1 MPKISVLMAVYDTD
15 FSLVKRAIDS
25 VLNQDFQDFE
35 MIVIDDGSQ
44 NGTQNQ
50 LLNYVIQ
57 NEIKISYLRH
67 ANCGQSESIN
77 RGILNST
84 GEYITILDADDEYKP
99 NHLSSCLIAIE
110 SLDLIASTT
119 ETIVDSLDDFFVPD
133 KYDQNQ
139 LIHVDDCILFATLF
153 GKKDVFMNLKFQ
165 KKYAADAQFYESES
179 QKYEVKKVNLRTYI
193 YYRNIPN
200 STCAKIKNATFTNF
214 TNKNSYVH
222 FPNS

>member
-1 MPKISVLMAVYDTD
+1 MPKISILMAVYNTD
-15 FSLVKRAIDS
+15 FFLVKRAIDS

-44 NGTQNQ
+44 NGTQAQ

-57 NEIKISYLRH
+57 NENKISYLRH
-67 ANCGQSESIN
+67 TNCGQSESIN

-99 NHLSSCLIAIE
+99 HHLSSCLKAVE

-119 ETIVDSLDDFFVPD
+119 ETIVDNLDDFYVPD
-133 KYDQNQ
+133 KYDQSQ
-139 LIHVDDCILFATLF
+139 LIHVDECILFATLF
-153 GKKDVFMNLKFQ
+153 GKKDVFIDLKFQ
-165 KKYAADAQFYESES
+165 KRYAADAQFYESAS
-179 QKYEVKKVNLRTYI
+179 QKYAVDKVNLRTYI

-200 STCAKIKNATFTNF
+200 STCANIKKTTPTTF
-214 TNKNSYVH
+214 TNKNSYAH
-222 FPNS
+222 FVNS